1 MAPARLMT
9 IKRILCPTALTA
21 GSDGALRFALALA
34 RAYDAKLIAFHCK
47 PASGNGVLAQS
58 EVKVSLEES
67 GLQASIKR
75 IEANMALN
83 PHASCTDPLS
93 APVVNL
99 EKHQTLDNTQAFPYY
114 GEVLVEVH

>member
-1 MAPARLMT
+1 MT

-47 PASGNGVLAQS
+47 PANGNGVLAQR

-67 GLQASIKR
+67 IFQRLEIAELSTIDWSELSKHAMTRERQSPSMR
-75 IEANMALN
+75 PSTALI
-83 PHASCTDPLS
+83 
-93 APVVNL
+93 
-99 EKHQTLDNTQAFPYY
+99 
-114 GEVLVEVH
+114 